1 MIGKNHFLH
10 VVLFPPQKYTHRRG
24 GGTFKKR
31 GLDSGNSA
39 CHSAVFIGKPG
50 YGSMPMPLKARA
62 SPYLLT
68 TQQGFSLPTN
78 HTLPNSQSLQLCNH
92 HLKPQN
98 ICISEIK
105 ITQKRLLCF
114 LPPVLSSMHPVIP
127 LLSLGI
133 VMPCTLHVNA
143 VKHDQWLSGSFHT
156 AHCLLEL
163 YCDSASFIFIT

>member
-10 VVLFPPQKYTHRRG
+10 VVLFPPQKYTQRRG
-24 GGTFKKR
+24 EGLLKR
-31 GLDSGNSA
+31 EVLTLGIVPVIQLSSSGS
-39 CHSAVFIGKPG
+39 
-50 YGSMPMPLKARA
+50 SMPTPLKARA

-143 VKHDQWLSGSFHT
+143 VKHDQ
-156 AHCLLEL
+156 
-163 YCDSASFIFIT
+163 